1 MGGIKPIKK
10 MSVYLGEQLLPFFL
24 PSPFLNST
32 PGLVPGSG
40 ANTWKRKANAKDR
53 KRIERTRSQKLGQKK
68 GAYAPLIFELDQLVN
83 SSVSVS
89 NAINF
94 Y

>member
-24 PSPFLNST
+24 PLFLKLILCWTLFFFVAAFQNLAWS

-40 ANTWKRKANAKDR
+40 ANTWKRKANAQDR
-53 KRIERTRSQKLGQKK
+53 KRIERTRSQKAAKK
-68 GAYAPLIFELDQLVN
+68 NKA
-83 SSVSVS
+83 
-89 NAINF
+89 
-94 Y
+94 